1 MAMSNT
7 HIRAAISNAIMH
19 DAALAIAPIQTQF
32 QKLLLEP
39 LNVAADNIV
48 GPITVILD
56 ALDECGNAESRE
68 SLVSLIVD
76 EFPKLPPV
84 FRFFIAGRPES
95 DIAGRFRGC
104 SHIAEMQLDIGTE
117 AIKHD
122 IAAYIHERMGNIR
135 QFKRSLEPEWP
146 GQHIVKTLTEYS
158 GGLFIWASTACK
170 FIRSFDP
177 KRRLAIILAAGVS
190 NDLDE
195 LYTIALRN
203 SADWTDTSFA
213 RDAHSVLGAIVLSQ
227 MPLTD
232 HTIDKLLRF
241 RVGRSAEVLE
251 YLGCVVQW
259 SPGQA
264 ARILHASLSDY
275 MADSSRSGGNP
286 WFVDLK
292 VQSMPLALGCL
303 QILKSQLHFNICDL
317 EDSHILNSDI
327 PELSARIE
335 QYISDELKYASL
347 FWSDHLQHATVNN
360 EILFKLKDLTHR
372 QFPHW
377 LEVLSLLGQVPIAI
391 ASLQIARDYV
401 QVRLINVCISL
412 V

>member
-1 MAMSNT
+1 
-7 HIRAAISNAIMH
+7 
-19 DAALAIAPIQTQF
+19 
-32 QKLLLEP
+32 
-39 LNVAADNIV
+39 
-48 GPITVILD
+48 
-56 ALDECGNAESRE
+56 
-68 SLVSLIVD
+68 
-76 EFPKLPPV
+76 
-84 FRFFIAGRPES
+84 
-95 DIAGRFRGC
+95 
-104 SHIAEMQLDIGTE
+104 MQLDIGTE

-146 GQHIVKTLTEYS
+146 GQHVVKTLTEYS

-292 VQSMPLALGCL
+292 VQSMSLALGCL
-303 QILKSQLHFNICDL
+303 QVLKSQLRFNICDL

-401 QVRLINVCISL
+401 QVRLINGWHLSGLIASDSSKLTQPFKICFRMESDSSEDSHR
-412 V
+412 